1 MVRKSLAK
9 KALTHIDA
17 ALGEMTNLQQGFD
30 DVQFLSLKIQRLI
43 HILNS
48 SHKHLSDVHY
58 NEINRLLFLVLDC
71 EPCMQNVSD
80 LRMDLY
86 ALLEDPGKAILF
98 PKNYFHQKAEHIIE
112 QLSQI
117 QFTAKY
123 IGNVKG

>member
-17 ALGEMTNLQQGFD
+17 ALDEMTNLQRGFD
-30 DVQFLSLKIQRLI
+30 DVQFPLPKIQRFI

-48 SHKHLSDVHY
+48 SYKHLSDVQY

-80 LRMDLY
+80 LKIGLY
-86 ALLEDPGKAILF
+86 ALLEEPGETIRFSKNRFHEKA
-98 PKNYFHQKAEHIIE
+98 AHIIE